1 MVDLM
6 QKAAGREVFSFVFVP
21 VAVPVLRADLRVLGS
36 CHKAPLAGKAEAPF
50 NAGLL
55 FLADLD
61 DLGVHKLPVLTLGVH
76 DHHAAQDANLRS
88 GQPRAVRVVERFD
101 HVVNQLRKAVVKFGN
116 RAADL
121 GKHRVSDRDNV
132 AKCHKISP
140 QSYEFTSA
148 YALTPRFCFSFA
160 NARRLKSSSC
170 RRGFPFFAASVSR

>member
-1 MVDLM
+1 M

-21 VAVPVLRADLRVLGS
+21 VSVPVLRADLSIFRAR
-36 CHKAPLAGKAEAPF
+36 HNAPPTGQAQAALD
-50 NAGLL
+50 AGLL
-55 FLADLD
+55 LFADLH
-61 DLGVHKLPVLTLGVH
+61 DLGVDQLPVLPLSVDH
-76 DHHAAQDANLRS
+76 DHTAQNSDLRS
-88 GQPRAVRVVERFD
+88 GQSRAVCVVERFD
-101 HVVNQLRKAVVKFGN
+101 HIVDQLRKTVVKFGN

-148 YALTPRFCFSFA
+148 YALTPRFCLSFA

-170 RRGFPFFAASVSR
+170 RSGFPFFAASVSR